1 MLAPATDPTAEDDAA
16 APSAGVTA
24 SRATAFGNAQ
34 RHSRRVRLLK
44 FALPLAAAVIALA
57 FPLYSYLMAPA
68 SVAINADSSAITDGK
83 LVMANP
89 KLQGLTKQNLPYSMV
104 ATRAVQ
110 DITKQGLIELE
121 GIDATLPLNASV
133 SAKVEAARGLY
144 NRDSNTLDLSQDVT
158 VTTTDG
164 MVAKFKSAFLDMGK
178 GIMKTDDPV
187 EITRDGSH
195 IASDTMSVENNG
207 KTLIFEKHVRVNIDP
222 ASLKTADNAN
232 GAAHAAQ

>member
-1 MLAPATDPTAEDDAA
+1 MLAPATDPTAPDETAA
-16 APSAGVTA
+16 AKADVSP
-24 SRATAFGNAQ
+24 SRARAFGNAQ

-44 FALPLAAAVIALA
+44 FALPLAAALIAVA
-57 FPLYSYLMAPA
+57 FPLYSYLMAPVSIA
-68 SVAINADSSAITDGK
+68 VNADSSALTDGK

-89 KLQGLTKQNLPYSMV
+89 KLQGLTKQNLPYSMI
-104 ATRAVQ
+104 AKRAVQ

-121 GIDATLPLNASV
+121 GIDATLPLNADL

-144 NRDSNTLDLSQDVT
+144 NRDSNTLELSQDIT
-158 VTTTDG
+158 VTTSDG

-187 EITRDGSH
+187 EITRDGSR
-195 IASDTMSVENNG
+195 IASDTMNVENNG
-207 KTLIFEKHVRVNIDP
+207 KTLIFEKRVRVNIDP